1 MRILTAVFFTVIL
14 FASCSSSK
22 SSQSASDNAPVNV
35 LTKAEKKE
43 GWQLMYDGTTK
54 KGWHIYLNRTDGSS
68 WKSENGTLMFDPS
81 AKVDGK
87 PSGNGDL
94 VSDAEYENFHFSV
107 EWKISEKGN
116 SGIIFLSQEDPKFKH
131 PYYTGPEMQVLD
143 NDGHNDGKIISHRAG
158 DLYDLI
164 KSSSEP
170 VKGPGQWNKAEIRI
184 LNRKLDLFM
193 NGVNVVSTTMGDAQ
207 WDKLVA
213 GSKFKT
219 MADFAKYTKGHIVL
233 QDHGDLVWYRNIKIR
248 IL

>member
-1 MRILTAVFFTVIL
+1 MRILTAVFSIVLLLT
-14 FASCSSSK
+14 SCHSSK
-22 SSQSASDNAPVNV
+22 STQSASGSEAVNV
-35 LTKAEKKE
+35 LSKAEKKE
-43 GWQLMYDGTTK
+43 GWQLMYDGQSK
-54 KGWHIYLNRTDGSS
+54 KGWHVYLNRTDGSA
-68 WKSENGTLMFDPS
+68 WKSENGTLMFDPT
-81 AKVDGK
+81 AINGV
-87 PSGNGDL
+87 PPGNGDL

-116 SGIIFLSQEDPKFKH
+116 SGIIFLSKEDAKFKH

-184 LNRKLDLFM
+184 LNRKLDLFL
-193 NGVNVVSTTMGDAQ
+193 NGVNIVSTTMGDAQ

-213 GSKFKT
+213 GSKFKN
-219 MADFAKYTKGHIVL
+219 MPDFAKYTKGHIVL
-233 QDHGDLVWYRNIKIR
+233 QDHGNFVWFRNVKIKQ
-248 IL
+248 L